1 MKKIVQV
8 LFVLVISIGLLGCKG
23 NTAKPKPKS
32 EKESVQETA
41 ENFLNSFEKG
51 DYVTCRK
58 FMTQEAGKTIDN
70 LDKELNI
77 DKLSKDFFTITEDQK
92 NQLKKILHQLFDKM
106 VKSYK
111 INKIEKNND
120 TYVVDVSIN
129 GISQIGSV
137 LKTFQKKFISHQTE
151 FLKIWKEKGEVEAK
165 KAMGTAF
172 VKYLQET
179 VDSIE
184 STSTYKDFST
194 KLSLK
199 KVDDKWL
206 VSEFL
211 ESKK

>member
-1 MKKIVQV
+1 
-8 LFVLVISIGLLGCKG
+8 
-23 NTAKPKPKS
+23 
-32 EKESVQETA
+32 
-41 ENFLNSFEKG
+41 
-51 DYVTCRK
+51 
-58 FMTQEAGKTIDN
+58 MTQEAGKTIDN

-92 NQLKKILHQLFDKM
+92 NQLKKILRQLFDKM

-151 FLKIWKEKGEVEAK
+151 FLKIWKEKGEIEAK

>member
-1 MKKIVQV
+1 
-8 LFVLVISIGLLGCKG
+8 
-23 NTAKPKPKS
+23 
-32 EKESVQETA
+32 
-41 ENFLNSFEKG
+41 
-51 DYVTCRK
+51 
-58 FMTQEAGKTIDN
+58 MTQKAGKAIDN

-92 NQLKKILHQLFDKM
+92 NQLKKILRQLFDKM

-206 VSEFL
+206 ISEFL

>member
-1 MKKIVQV
+1 
-8 LFVLVISIGLLGCKG
+8 
-23 NTAKPKPKS
+23 
-32 EKESVQETA
+32 
-41 ENFLNSFEKG
+41 
-51 DYVTCRK
+51 
-58 FMTQEAGKTIDN
+58 MTQEAGKTIDN

-92 NQLKKILHQLFDKM
+92 NQLKKILRQLFDKM

>member
-23 NTAKPKPKS
+23 NTAQPKS

-92 NQLKKILHQLFDKM
+92 NQLKKILRQLFDKM

-184 STSTYKDFST
+184 STSAYKDFST

-206 VSEFL
+206 ISEFL

>member
-1 MKKIVQV
+1 
-8 LFVLVISIGLLGCKG
+8 
-23 NTAKPKPKS
+23 
-32 EKESVQETA
+32 
-41 ENFLNSFEKG
+41 
-51 DYVTCRK
+51 
-58 FMTQEAGKTIDN
+58 MTQKAGKAIDN

-92 NQLKKILHQLFDKM
+92 NQLKKILRQLFDKM

-179 VDSIE
+179 IDSVE

-206 VSEFL
+206 ISEFL

>member
-1 MKKIVQV
+1 
-8 LFVLVISIGLLGCKG
+8 
-23 NTAKPKPKS
+23 
-32 EKESVQETA
+32 
-41 ENFLNSFEKG
+41 
-51 DYVTCRK
+51 
-58 FMTQEAGKTIDN
+58 MTQKAGKAIDN

-92 NQLKKILHQLFDKM
+92 NQLKKILRQLFDKM

-165 KAMGTAF
+165 QAMGTAV

-179 VDSIE
+179 VDSVE

-206 VSEFL
+206 ISEFL

>member
-1 MKKIVQV
+1 
-8 LFVLVISIGLLGCKG
+8 
-23 NTAKPKPKS
+23 
-32 EKESVQETA
+32 
-41 ENFLNSFEKG
+41 
-51 DYVTCRK
+51 
-58 FMTQEAGKTIDN
+58 
-70 LDKELNI
+70 
-77 DKLSKDFFTITEDQK
+77 
-92 NQLKKILHQLFDKM
+92 
-106 VKSYK
+106 
-111 INKIEKNND
+111 
-120 TYVVDVSIN
+120 
-129 GISQIGSV
+129 
-137 LKTFQKKFISHQTE
+137 
-151 FLKIWKEKGEVEAK
+151 WKEKGEIEAK

>member
-1 MKKIVQV
+1 
-8 LFVLVISIGLLGCKG
+8 
-23 NTAKPKPKS
+23 
-32 EKESVQETA
+32 
-41 ENFLNSFEKG
+41 
-51 DYVTCRK
+51 
-58 FMTQEAGKTIDN
+58 MTQEAGKTIDN

-92 NQLKKILHQLFDKM
+92 NQLKRILRQLFDKM

-179 VDSIE
+179 VDSVE

-206 VSEFL
+206 ISEFL

>member
-1 MKKIVQV
+1 
-8 LFVLVISIGLLGCKG
+8 
-23 NTAKPKPKS
+23 
-32 EKESVQETA
+32 
-41 ENFLNSFEKG
+41 
-51 DYVTCRK
+51 
-58 FMTQEAGKTIDN
+58 MTQEAGKTIDN

-92 NQLKKILHQLFDKM
+92 NQLKRILRQLFDKM

-129 GISQIGSV
+129 SISQIGSV

-179 VDSIE
+179 VDSVE

-206 VSEFL
+206 ISEFL

>member
-1 MKKIVQV
+1 
-8 LFVLVISIGLLGCKG
+8 
-23 NTAKPKPKS
+23 
-32 EKESVQETA
+32 
-41 ENFLNSFEKG
+41 
-51 DYVTCRK
+51 
-58 FMTQEAGKTIDN
+58 MTQEAGKTIDN

-92 NQLKKILHQLFDKM
+92 NQLKKILRQLFDKM

-165 KAMGTAF
+165 KVMGTAF